1 MLSFSESQA
10 YHIHYF
16 EECFVEKDTY
26 YCGYDIEDPDT
37 NVYSEDLCRTKCQNN
52 DKCQFWTY
60 GKWNV
65 NDDVTH
71 CHLKS
76 SDLGRESYPG
86 LASGTKYCRK
96 LNLNLSK
103 C

>member
-1 MLSFSESQA
+1 MFLFSESC
-10 YHIHYF
+10 H
-16 EECFVEKDTY
+16 VEVGTN
-26 YCGYDIEDPDT
+26 YCGYDIADPIEG
-37 NVYSEDLCRTKCQNN
+37 VCPKECKIRCQNN